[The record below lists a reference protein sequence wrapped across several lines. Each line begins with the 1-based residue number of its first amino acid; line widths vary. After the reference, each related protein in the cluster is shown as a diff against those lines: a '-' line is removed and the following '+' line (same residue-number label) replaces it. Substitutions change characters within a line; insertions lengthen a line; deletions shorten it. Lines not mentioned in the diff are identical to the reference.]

1 MKYFQVCCWCIGE
14 YGSAL
19 LDGTSLKQTDPNEE
33 GKQPTTPVVVT
44 EEEVALVYQQILWDN
59 HISVVTKQV
68 NIDNVIIKTK
78 MGLNM
83 VI

>member
-1 MKYFQVCCWCIGE
+1 LKQVCCWCIGE

-19 LDGTSLKQTDPNEE
+19 LDGSSLKDSDANEE

-44 EEEVALVYQQILWDN
+44 EEEVASVYQQILWDN

-68 NIDNVIIKTK
+68 NISNILLETPMSTIIYMT
-78 MGLNM
+78 
-83 VI
+83 